1 MAAFSFA
8 VHSDQ
13 RPRMV
18 FLAYGSRLTHCTS
31 LRAHGSLYTRKFSS
45 RKLQSELMSAAGI
58 STPNAF
64 IRQLPKAELHLH
76 LEGAVDPAT
85 LLELR
90 NDHGEHATLAE
101 TEALYGYTDFPSF
114 LMAFKEVSAHLR
126 GPDDYELVTYRLMQ
140 RLKEENVLHAE
151 VYVAVGVCL
160 FRKQDIAAIFEGL
173 ERGRARGARD
183 FGVSLLWIFDATR
196 HFGVEEAQKVF
207 ELAVRYKDRHVV
219 GIGIGGDEI
228 KAPPE
233 LFRGVYAYAEDHGL
247 RLTAHAG
254 ETGSAESIWGALNL
268 HAERIGHGFSANQDP
283 DLIEELAYRQIPVE
297 ICVTSNL
304 RTGVCK
310 SPAEHPVKS
319 YFDQGMMVTLNTDD
333 PALFGT
339 SLAREYLFAQET
351 YGFTDEHLRE
361 LARNSF
367 EASFLPAEK
376 KLELLSLFD
385 AAVAG

>member
-1 MAAFSFA
+1 MA
-8 VHSDQ
+8 VE
-13 RPRMV
+13 
-18 FLAYGSRLTHCTS
+18 GSP
-31 LRAHGSLYTRKFSS
+31 SS
-45 RKLQSELMSAAGI
+45 
-58 STPNAF
+58 F

-76 LEGAVDPAT
+76 LEGAVDPPT

-90 NDHGEHATLAE
+90 QSHGERTTLAE
-101 TEALYGYTDFPSF
+101 TETLYQHSDFASF
-114 LMAFKEVSAHLR
+114 LMAFKEVSAQLR

-160 FRKQDIAAIFEGL
+160 YRKQDFVAIFEGL

-196 HFGVEEAQKVF
+196 HFGVEEAQRVF
-207 ELAVRYKDRHVV
+207 ELAVRYRDRRVV
-219 GIGIGGDEI
+219 GVGIGGDEQ

-233 LFRGVYAYAEDHGL
+233 LFRSLYGYAADNGL
-247 RLTAHAG
+247 RLTVHAG
-254 ETGSAESIWGALNL
+254 ETGPPESIWGALNL
-268 HAERIGHGFSANQDP
+268 HAERIGHGLTAGQDP

-297 ICVTSNL
+297 VCLTSNL

-310 SPAEHPVKS
+310 SINEHPAKS
-319 YFDQGMMVTLNTDD
+319 YFEQGLMITLNTDD

-339 SLAREYLFAQET
+339 TLAREYQLAQESF
-351 YGFTDEHLRE
+351 GFTDEHLRE

-367 EASFLPAEK
+367 EASFLDADK

-385 AAVAG
+385 AAAAR

>member
-1 MAAFSFA
+1 MSSALDRPPSSF
-8 VHSDQ
+8 
-13 RPRMV
+13 
-18 FLAYGSRLTHCTS
+18 LRL
-31 LRAHGSLYTRKFSS
+31 
-45 RKLQSELMSAAGI
+45 
-58 STPNAF
+58 
-64 IRQLPKAELHLH
+64 LPKAELHLH
-76 LEGAVDPAT
+76 LEGAIEPAT

-90 NDHGEHATLAE
+90 LRHGDRATQSE
-101 TEALYGYTDFPSF
+101 VDALYRYEDFQGF
-114 LMAFKEVSAHLR
+114 LLAFKNITQHLSTV
-126 GPDDYELVTYRLMQ
+126 DDYELITYRLMQ

-160 FRKQDIAAIFEGL
+160 YRKQDFAAIFEGL
-173 ERGRARGARD
+173 DRGRARGARD

-207 ELAVRYKDRHVV
+207 ELAARYRDRHVV
-219 GIGIGGDEI
+219 GVGIGGDEL

-233 LFRGVYAYAEDHGL
+233 LFRSVYAYAADHGL

-254 ETGSAESIWGALNL
+254 ETGPPESIWGALNL
-268 HAERIGHGFSANQDP
+268 RAERIGHGFTAGQDA
-283 DLIEELAYRQIPVE
+283 DLIEELAQRQIPVE
-297 ICVTSNL
+297 LCITSNL

-310 SPAEHPVKS
+310 TVAEHPTKN
-319 YFDQGMMVTLNTDD
+319 YFDQGVMITLNTDD

-339 SLAREYLFAQET
+339 TLSREYQLAQET
-351 YGFTDEHLRE
+351 FGFSDEHLRE

-385 AAVAG
+385 AAAAR

>member
-1 MAAFSFA
+1 MTS
-8 VHSDQ
+8 VPL
-13 RPRMV
+13 RPP
-18 FLAYGSRLTHCTS
+18 H
-31 LRAHGSLYTRKFSS
+31 
-45 RKLQSELMSAAGI
+45 
-58 STPNAF
+58 AF

-76 LEGAVDPAT
+76 LEGAVEPAT

-90 NDHGEHATLAE
+90 KRQGDHPSLAE
-101 TEALYGYTDFPSF
+101 VEALYGYHDFPSF
-114 LMAFKEVSAHLR
+114 LLAFKAVSAHLR
-126 GPDDYELVTYRLMQ
+126 GPDDYELIAYRLMQ

-160 FRKQDIAAIFEGL
+160 FRKQDFAAIFEGL

-207 ELAVRYKDRHVV
+207 ELAARYRDRHVV
-219 GIGIGGDEI
+219 GVGMGGDEQ

-233 LFRGVYAYAEDHGL
+233 LFRSVYAYAADHGL

-254 ETGSAESIWGALNL
+254 ETGPPESIWGALNL
-268 HAERIGHGFSANQDP
+268 QAERIGHGLTAAQDA
-283 DLIEELAYRQIPVE
+283 DLIEELAQRQIPVE
-297 ICVTSNL
+297 LCITSNL
-304 RTGVCK
+304 RTGLCK
-310 SPAEHPVKS
+310 AVAEHPTKN
-319 YFDQGMMVTLNTDD
+319 YFDQGLMITLNTDD

-339 SLAREYLFAQET
+339 TLSREYQLAQET
-351 YGFTDEHLRE
+351 FGFSDEHLRE

-367 EASFLPAEK
+367 EASFLPADK

-385 AAVAG
+385 AAAAR

>member
-1 MAAFSFA
+1 LYRKTEACGRF
-8 VHSDQ
+8 
-13 RPRMV
+13 PT
-18 FLAYGSRLTHCTS
+18 LANPSPKIYNQNMS
-31 LRAHGSLYTRKFSS
+31 LSPESLPS
-45 RKLQSELMSAAGI
+45 
-58 STPNAF
+58 AF

-76 LEGAVDPAT
+76 LEGAVEPAT

-90 NDHGEHATLAE
+90 QRHGERSTLAE
-101 TEALYGYTDFPSF
+101 VEAFYDYTDFQSF
-114 LMAFKEVSAHLR
+114 LMAFKAVSAHLR
-126 GPDDYELVTYRLMQ
+126 GPDDYELITYRLMQ
-140 RLKEENVLHAE
+140 RLKEENILHAE

-160 FRKQDIAAIFEGL
+160 FRKQDFPSIFEGL

-207 ELAVRYKDRHVV
+207 ELAVRYHDRHVIGV
-219 GIGIGGDEI
+219 GIGGDEQ

-233 LFRGVYAYAEDHGL
+233 LFRGVYGYAAEHGL

-254 ETGSAESIWGALNL
+254 ETGPPESIWGALNL
-268 HAERIGHGFSANQDP
+268 RAERIGHGFTAGQDA
-283 DLIEELAYRQIPVE
+283 DLIEELAQRQIPVE
-297 ICVTSNL
+297 LCITSNL

-310 SPAEHPVKS
+310 AATEHPAKS
-319 YFDQGMMVTLNTDD
+319 YFDHGLMIVLNTDD

-339 SLAREYLFAQET
+339 TLNREYQLAQDT
-351 YGFTDEHLRE
+351 FGFTDEHLRE

-385 AAVAG
+385 AAAAR

>member
-1 MAAFSFA
+1 
-8 VHSDQ
+8 
-13 RPRMV
+13 
-18 FLAYGSRLTHCTS
+18 
-31 LRAHGSLYTRKFSS
+31 
-45 RKLQSELMSAAGI
+45 MSAAESGP
-58 STPNAF
+58 SAF

-76 LEGAVDPAT
+76 LEGTVDAAT
-85 LLELR
+85 LVELR
-90 NDHGEHATLAE
+90 KRHAETATLAE
-101 TEALYGYTDFPSF
+101 TETLYRYTDFQSF

-126 GPDDYELVTYRLMQ
+126 GPEDYELITYRLMQ
-140 RLKEENVLHAE
+140 ALKQENTLHAE

-160 FRKQDIAAIFEGL
+160 YRKQDFAAIFEGL

-196 HFGVEEAQKVF
+196 HFGAEAAQPVF

-219 GIGIGGDEI
+219 GVGIGGDEQ

-233 LFRGVYAYAEDHGL
+233 LFRSVYGYAEDNGL

-254 ETGSAESIWGALNL
+254 ETGPPESIWGALNL
-268 HAERIGHGFSANQDP
+268 HAERVGHGFTASQDP

-297 ICVTSNL
+297 ICLTSNV
-304 RTGVCK
+304 RTGVC
-310 SPAEHPVKS
+310 SAIAEHPVKS
-319 YFDQGMMVTLNTDD
+319 YFDQGVMVTLNTDD
-333 PALFGT
+333 PGLFGT
-339 SLAREYLFAQET
+339 SLAREYQLAQDT
-351 YGFTDEHLRE
+351 FGFTDEHLRE

-385 AAVAG
+385 AAAAR

>member
-1 MAAFSFA
+1 
-8 VHSDQ
+8 
-13 RPRMV
+13 
-18 FLAYGSRLTHCTS
+18 
-31 LRAHGSLYTRKFSS
+31 
-45 RKLQSELMSAAGI
+45 MSAAAEHPP
-58 STPNAF
+58 SSF
-64 IRQLPKAELHLH
+64 VRQLPKAELHLH
-76 LEGAVDPAT
+76 LEGAVEPAT

-90 NDHGEHATLAE
+90 RQHGEQPTLAE
-101 TEALYGYTDFPSF
+101 TESLYRYTDFGSF

-140 RLKEENVLHAE
+140 QLKEENVLHAE

-160 FRKQDIAAIFEGL
+160 YRKQDFSAIFEGL
-173 ERGRARGARD
+173 ERGRSRGARD

-207 ELAVRYKDRHVV
+207 ELAARYKNRHVAGV
-219 GIGIGGDEI
+219 GIGGDEV

-233 LFRGVYAYAEDHGL
+233 LFRSVYAYAQDHGL
-247 RLTAHAG
+247 HLTAHAG
-254 ETGSAESIWGALNL
+254 ETASPESIWGALNL
-268 HAERIGHGFSANQDP
+268 HAERIGHGLTAAQDP
-283 DLIEELAYRQIPVE
+283 DLVEELAYRQIPVE
-297 ICVTSNL
+297 ICITSNL

-310 SPAEHPVKS
+310 SAADHPVKN
-319 YFDQGMMVTLNTDD
+319 YFDQGLMITLNTDD

-339 SLAREYLFAQET
+339 SLAREYQFAQDSF
-351 YGFTDEHLRE
+351 GFTEEHLRE

-385 AAVAG
+385 AAAAR

>member
-1 MAAFSFA
+1 MPAA
-8 VHSDQ
+8 VD
-13 RPRMV
+13 RP
-18 FLAYGSRLTHCTS
+18 
-31 LRAHGSLYTRKFSS
+31 
-45 RKLQSELMSAAGI
+45 
-58 STPNAF
+58 PNAF

-76 LEGAVDPAT
+76 LEGAVEPAT

-90 NDHGEHATLAE
+90 RRHGDNATLAE
-101 TEALYGYTDFPSF
+101 TESLYRYSDFPSF

-126 GPDDYELVTYRLMQ
+126 GPDDYDLATYRLMRQ
-140 RLKEENVLHAE
+140 LKDDNVLHAE
-151 VYVAVGVCL
+151 VYVSVGVCL
-160 FRKQDIAAIFEGL
+160 YRKQDFGAIFEGL

-196 HFGVEEAQKVF
+196 HFGVEDAQKVF
-207 ELAVRYKDRHVV
+207 ELAARYKDRHVV
-219 GIGIGGDEI
+219 GVGIGGDEQ

-233 LFRGVYAYAEDHGL
+233 LFRSVYAYAEEQGL

-254 ETGSAESIWGALNL
+254 ETGPPESVWGALNL
-268 HAERIGHGFSANQDP
+268 HAERIGHGFTAAQDA
-283 DLIEELAYRQIPVE
+283 DLVEELAQRQIPVE
-297 ICVTSNL
+297 ICITSNL

-310 SPAEHPVKS
+310 SLADHPAKN
-319 YFDQGMMVTLNTDD
+319 YFDQGVMITLNTDD

-339 SLAREYLFAQET
+339 TLSREYQLAQET
-351 YGFTDEHLRE
+351 FGFTDEHLRE

-385 AAVAG
+385 AAAAR